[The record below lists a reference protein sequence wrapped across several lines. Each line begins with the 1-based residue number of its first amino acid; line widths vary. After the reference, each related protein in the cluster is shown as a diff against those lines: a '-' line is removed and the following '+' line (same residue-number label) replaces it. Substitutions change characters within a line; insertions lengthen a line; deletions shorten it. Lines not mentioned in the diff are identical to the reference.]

1 MNKMEQMN
9 IETLNYHF
17 KRGTLDKVVF
27 NDKSK
32 VTFNGLTFLVDSVDT
47 AKGIVGLKV
56 IDYYV
61 NADRIDWEKTS
72 LLVNKVNKV
81 NDTIPE
87 EDKDTEVTEKLK
99 TTSNKAVI
107 NKITDDIQIFW
118 KNKDIILTSGSK
130 AAICEIDKAPH
141 TGDAIY
147 RTKEGTAFFNCDIDF
162 EATLKLTNYVAIV
175 RNPPEIQFIREGE
188 HMDSKAE
195 ILYQIELEPLE
206 FGNATLTIPPTS
218 GDPTKLHDKI
228 KWLELACELHMIEH
242 RTIYDMQAISND
254 YDRHIEKQRK
264 EGHKRLKASYDEVV
278 AENERYKKMVDL
290 LMEKPVKNGGIG
302 LCG

>member
-1 MNKMEQMN
+1 MTKMEQMN
-9 IETLNYHF
+9 MTTLKEHF

-32 VTFNGLTFLVDSVDT
+32 ATFNGLTFLVDSVDT

-87 EDKDTEVTEKLK
+87 EDKDQIEPEKLK
-99 TTSNKAVI
+99 TTPNKAVI
-107 NKITDDIQIFW
+107 NKITDDMQIFRKGDSVYLLGFSEY
-118 KNKDIILTSGSK
+118 KNIVKVDSLYHLGNGSGARNS
-130 AAICEIDKAPH
+130 
-141 TGDAIY
+141 
-147 RTKEGTAFFNCDIDF
+147 DIDF

-218 GDPTKLHDKI
+218 GDPTKLHEKI